1 VSRQPDPHLAFGRV
15 VHACIG
21 MNVARL
27 DSRIA
32 FGRRLAR
39 CRDLLLRG
47 TPRPE
52 PRIRFRGWRTWPVT
66 L

>member
-27 DSRIA
+27 
-32 FGRRLAR
+32 AR

-47 TPRPE
+47 TPRRE